1 MGARGVGLSLTLR
14 LAASSSNLPTRGA
27 DVQPPAAV
35 YVKEPPA
42 FSVYTRRSG
51 RAGREGNWAP
61 GPRRGG
67 QAAAPRTQ
75 AAPSPKH
82 TRTHARARRPIGSHG
97 AVGRRSH
104 RSPFIPPKARFPG
117 PGHLQP
123 AVPGGSRGASKG
135 VRCATTRP
143 PSSHSHRILSTRI
156 RSPADSRSITIATVA
171 PCSPLP
177 RHPAAPL
184 RPAAL
189 GSPLP
194 GRPGTPRG
202 RGKRRQLPSL
212 AAPGTAAPRRE
223 RAEGGWRRPRGS
235 REQKFRP
242 PGAQP
247 RPRLLPGPPPRSS
260 PPEPCLSGVCAS
272 GTPTPTPPHP
282 PPTSSVRGGRDTGA
296 GGPEVAPGGSRGESD
311 ACPPTCLGPLLETSS
326 KCAGKQSA
334 RLGDPCTTTAP
345 STLRALAQPKRRS
358 VCPSVL
364 RLQLPERGGA
374 GG

>member
-117 PGHLQP
+117 PGRLQP
-123 AVPGGSRGASKG
+123 AFPGGSRG
-135 VRCATTRP
+135 P
-143 PSSHSHRILSTRI
+143 
-156 RSPADSRSITIATVA
+156 
-171 PCSPLP
+171 
-177 RHPAAPL
+177 
-184 RPAAL
+184 
-189 GSPLP
+189 
-194 GRPGTPRG
+194 
-202 RGKRRQLPSL
+202 
-212 AAPGTAAPRRE
+212 
-223 RAEGGWRRPRGS
+223 PRGS
-235 REQKFRP
+235 VAPRP
-242 PGAQP
+242 APHPPTATASSPRVYAAPQTRAPSRSPPSPPAPRCPATPPRHSDLPRRARRSQAGRGRRAAAGSAGNSRVSPPPEP
-247 RPRLLPGPPPRSS
+247 RPRAGSEQRAD
-260 PPEPCLSGVCAS
+260 G
-272 GTPTPTPPHP
+272 
-282 PPTSSVRGGRDTGA
+282 GGREGA
-296 GGPEVAPGGSRGESD
+296 ESKSSGRSGPSRAPVSKKKKN
-311 ACPPTCLGPLLETSS
+311 PPLIFL
-326 KCAGKQSA
+326 
-334 RLGDPCTTTAP
+334 
-345 STLRALAQPKRRS
+345 
-358 VCPSVL
+358 
-364 RLQLPERGGA
+364 
-374 GG
+374 